1 MVQQLQSPQTSEI
14 IYPESDGQPMGEN
27 TTQFRWITI
36 IVYNLAWLFT
46 DDPMV
51 FIAGD
56 LFWYP
61 VEGHTEIFQAPD
73 VLVVFGR
80 PKGDRGSYVQHREE
94 DIPPQVVF
102 EIRSPSNTQT
112 EMDKK
117 LVFYDNYGV
126 EEYYLYDPQK
136 NDLSGWLRCDGK
148 LNVIEQMNG
157 WRSPRLNIRFDL
169 SGEELQLYRPDG
181 TPFLSYEDVQQRLV
195 QVEQRLGQTQQQLG
209 QTERELGQTQR
220 ELELERQ
227 QAQQER
233 QRADLAEQQVEL
245 ERQKAQQLEQLLLEA
260 GIDPNQ
266 I

>member
-1 MVQQLQSPQTSEI
+1 MVQQLQSPQTSDI

-148 LNVIEQMNG
+148 LNVIEQMDG
-157 WRSPRLNIRFDL
+157 WTSPRLNSRFDL

-195 QVEQRLGQTQQQLG
+195 QVE
-209 QTERELGQTQR
+209 R

-227 QAQQER
+227 QAQRER